1 MKDIIL
7 GSKNFTMKKIYFV
20 LGLLSIGQVSFAQNV
35 QNDSVSKALKQLTTD
50 VSQLKNLKITGWVQA
65 QYQWTQT
72 PGAKTFDG
80 GDFITNSDNRFMIR
94 RGRFKLTYT
103 NRLVQSV
110 VQINATERGVNLVEY
125 YGKLINPWMKSL
137 SVTAGVMNR
146 PFGFEIQ
153 QSSADR
159 ETPERA
165 RFTQILLPNERDLGA
180 MITFQPEKGKK
191 LYGLKVDAGLYDGT
205 GIAVPGTGSLNSAG
219 VVEFDQY
226 KDFIGRAHYKRTA
239 LKEKLNFGVGVSSYY
254 GGNMYQNN
262 RVYTF
267 SQSTQGTSN
276 WMLQDTT
283 QQTFMGNRA
292 PRRYFGADAQIAVKS
307 KLGTTT
313 LRGEYITGDQSGQI
327 DDTRSP
333 LSLPTKQDTYIRN
346 FNGAYAYFVQRIAKT
361 KHEVAIKYEWYD
373 PNTKVKQ
380 NSLNTSAGFT
390 KAELKYTMLGLGYN
404 CYINDNCK
412 LMVYY
417 NIVRNETSTSIVGYD
432 QDLKDDVLT
441 IRMQFRF

>member
-1 MKDIIL
+1 MKNIIL
-7 GSKNFTMKKIYFV
+7 GFKLYDMKKIYSLLFA
-20 LGLLSIGQVSFAQNV
+20 LLYSGLFLAQNAT
-35 QNDSVSKALKQLTTD
+35 NDSLTKAVKQISTD
-50 VSQLKNLKITGWVQA
+50 LSQLKYLKVTGWVQT

-80 GDFITNSDNRFMIR
+80 GDFITNSNNRFMIR

-125 YGKLINPWMKSL
+125 YGKLTNPWMKSI
-137 SVTAGVMNR
+137 SMTAGVMNR

-180 MITFQPEKGKK
+180 MISFQPEKGKK
-191 LYGLKVDAGLYDGT
+191 FFGLKVDAGLYDGT

-226 KDFIGRAHYKRTA
+226 KDFIGRAHYKSATF
-239 LKEKLNFGVGVSSYY
+239 KEKVNFGVGVSSYY

-262 RVYTF
+262 KVY
-267 SQSTQGTSN
+267 SLNENSSGTST
-276 WMLQDTT
+276 WVLQDTT
-283 QQTFMGNRA
+283 QQTFKGTRA
-292 PRRYFGADAQIAVKS
+292 PRRYFGADAQLSIKS
-307 KLGTTT
+307 NLGITI
-313 LRGEYITGDQSGQI
+313 LRGEYITGVQSGQI

-373 PNTKVKQ
+373 PNTKVNQ
-380 NSLNTSAGFT
+380 NSLNTTSGYT

-404 CYINDNCK
+404 YYINDNCK
-412 LMVYY
+412 LMAYY
-417 NIVRNETSTSIVGYD
+417 NIVRNETSTNIVGYD
-432 QDLKDDVLT
+432 QDLKDDVFT
-441 IRMQFRF
+441 FRMQFRF

>member
-1 MKDIIL
+1 
-7 GSKNFTMKKIYFV
+7 MKKIYFL

-35 QNDSVSKALKQLTTD
+35 QNDSVTKALKQLTTD

-103 NRLVQSV
+103 NGLVQSV

-125 YGKLINPWMKSL
+125 YGKLINPWLKSL

-191 LYGLKVDAGLYDGT
+191 LYGLTQNDWL
-205 GIAVPGTGSLNSAG
+205 SS
-219 VVEFDQY
+219 
-226 KDFIGRAHYKRTA
+226 
-239 LKEKLNFGVGVSSYY
+239 VS
-254 GGNMYQNN
+254 
-262 RVYTF
+262 
-267 SQSTQGTSN
+267 
-276 WMLQDTT
+276 
-283 QQTFMGNRA
+283 
-292 PRRYFGADAQIAVKS
+292 
-307 KLGTTT
+307 
-313 LRGEYITGDQSGQI
+313 
-327 DDTRSP
+327 
-333 LSLPTKQDTYIRN
+333 
-346 FNGAYAYFVQRIAKT
+346 
-361 KHEVAIKYEWYD
+361 
-373 PNTKVKQ
+373 
-380 NSLNTSAGFT
+380 
-390 KAELKYTMLGLGYN
+390 
-404 CYINDNCK
+404 C
-412 LMVYY
+412 
-417 NIVRNETSTSIVGYD
+417 
-432 QDLKDDVLT
+432 
-441 IRMQFRF
+441 

>member
-1 MKDIIL
+1 VKDLIL
-7 GSKNFTMKKIYFV
+7 ASKKNIMKKIY
-20 LGLLSIGQVSFAQNV
+20 LLFTLFCFGGVVQAQALPA
-35 QNDSVSKALKQLTTD
+35 DTLSKVVKQLSTD
-50 VSQLKNLKITGWVQA
+50 VSQLKNLKITGWVQT

-80 GDFITNSDNRFMIR
+80 GDFITNSNNRFMIR

-103 NRLVQSV
+103 KGLVQSV

-125 YGKLINPWMKSL
+125 YGKLSNPWVSSL

-180 MITFQPEKGKK
+180 MISFQPEKGKK
-191 LYGLKVDAGLYDGT
+191 LYGLKLDAGLYDGT

-226 KDFIGRAHYKRTA
+226 KDFIGRAHYKRQA
-239 LKEKLNFGVGVSSYY
+239 FKEHLTFGLGLSGYY
-254 GGNMYQNN
+254 GGNAYQNN
-262 RVYTF
+262 RVF
-267 SQSTQGTSN
+267 EMGTDANGASY

-283 QQTFMGNRA
+283 AQSFKGTRS
-292 PRRYFGADAQIAVKS
+292 PRQYLGMDAQASLKTKI
-307 KLGTTT
+307 GTTT
-313 LRGEYITGDQSGQI
+313 VRVEYITGTQSGLI

-333 LSLPTKQDTYIRN
+333 IALPSKPDTYIRQ
-346 FNGAYAYFVQRIAKT
+346 FNGGYAYFIQRIAQT
-361 KHEVAIKYEWYD
+361 KHEIALKYEWYD
-373 PNTKVKQ
+373 PNTSVDNNAIK
-380 NSLNTSAGFT
+380 NSPLLG

-404 CYINDNCK
+404 YYINENCK

-417 NIVRNETSTSIVGYD
+417 NMVTNEATPTITGFTE
-432 QDLKDDVLT
+432 DLKDDVLT
-441 IRMQFRF
+441 VRLQFRF

>member
-1 MKDIIL
+1 MKNIIL
-7 GSKNFTMKKIYFV
+7 GFKLYDMKKIYSLLFA
-20 LGLLSIGQVSFAQNV
+20 LLYSGLFLAQNAT
-35 QNDSVSKALKQLTTD
+35 NDSLTKAVKQISTD
-50 VSQLKNLKITGWVQA
+50 LSQLKYLKVTGWVQT

-80 GDFITNSDNRFMIR
+80 GDFITNSNNRFMIR

-125 YGKLINPWMKSL
+125 YGKLTNPWMKSI
-137 SVTAGVMNR
+137 SMTAGVMNR

-180 MITFQPEKGKK
+180 MISFQPEKGKK
-191 LYGLKVDAGLYDGT
+191 FFGLKVDAGLYDGT

-226 KDFIGRAHYKRTA
+226 KDFIGRAHYKSATF
-239 LKEKLNFGVGVSSYY
+239 KEKVNFGVGVSSYY

-262 RVYTF
+262 KVY
-267 SQSTQGTSN
+267 SLNENSSGTST
-276 WMLQDTT
+276 WVLQDTT
-283 QQTFMGNRA
+283 QQTFKGTRA
-292 PRRYFGADAQIAVKS
+292 PRRYFGADAQLSIKS
-307 KLGTTT
+307 NLGITI
-313 LRGEYITGDQSGQI
+313 LRGEYITGVQSGQI

-373 PNTKVKQ
+373 PNTKVNQ
-380 NSLNTSAGFT
+380 NSLNTTSGYT

-404 CYINDNCK
+404 YYINDNCK
-412 LMVYY
+412 LMAYY
-417 NIVRNETSTSIVGYD
+417 NIVRNETSTNIVGYD
-432 QDLKDDVLT
+432 QDLKDDVFTL
-441 IRMQFRF
+441 RMQFRF

>member
-1 MKDIIL
+1 MKAIIL
-7 GSKNFTMKKIYFV
+7 AFKLNDMKKIYSLLFA
-20 LGLLSIGQVSFAQNV
+20 LLYGGLFLAQNTT
-35 QNDSVSKALKQLTTD
+35 NDSLTKAVKQLSTD
-50 VSQLKNLKITGWVQA
+50 LSQLKNLKVTGWVQA

-80 GDFITNSDNRFMIR
+80 GDFITNSNNRFMIR

-103 NRLVQSV
+103 NGLVQSV

-125 YGKLINPWMKSL
+125 YGKLTNPWMKSI
-137 SVTAGVMNR
+137 SITAGVMNR

-165 RFTQILLPNERDLGA
+165 RFTQILLPNERDLGG
-180 MITFQPEKGKK
+180 MISFQPEKGKK

-226 KDFIGRAHYKRTA
+226 KDVIGRAQYKRA
-239 LKEKLNFGVGVSSYY
+239 AFKEKVNFGLGVSSYY

-262 RVYTF
+262 KVYTMAADNNG
-267 SQSTQGTSN
+267 QAI
-276 WMLQDTT
+276 WAMQDTT
-283 QQTFMGNRA
+283 QQSFKGTRS
-292 PRRYFGADAQIAVKS
+292 PRRYFGADAQFSVKS

-313 LRGEYITGDQSGQI
+313 LRGEYITGVQSGQI

-333 LSLPTKQDTYIRN
+333 LALPSKQDTYIRN

-361 KHEVAIKYEWYD
+361 KHEVALKYEWYD
-373 PNTKVKQ
+373 PNTQVNQ
-380 NSLNTSAGFT
+380 ATLNTTTGFT
-390 KAELKYTMLGLGYN
+390 KAELKYTMFGLGYN
-404 CYINDNCK
+404 YYINDNCK
-412 LMVYY
+412 LMIYY
-417 NIVRNETSTSIVGYD
+417 NLVRNEKAPNIAGYE
-432 QDLKDDVLT
+432 QDLKDDVFTL
-441 IRMQFRF
+441 RMQFRF

>member
-1 MKDIIL
+1 MA
-7 GSKNFTMKKIYFV
+7 SKTYTMKKIYSLITLLFIG
-20 LGLLSIGQVSFAQNV
+20 GLSHAQAVPADTLSKTV
-35 QNDSVSKALKQLTTD
+35 KQLSTD
-50 VSQLKNLKITGWVQA
+50 VGQLKNLKITGWVQT

-80 GDFITNSDNRFMIR
+80 GDFITNSNNRFMIR

-103 NRLVQSV
+103 KGLVQSV

-125 YGKLINPWMKSL
+125 YGKLTAPWMTSL
-137 SVTAGVMNR
+137 SLTAGVMNR

-180 MITFQPEKGKK
+180 MISFQPEKGKK
-191 LYGLKVDAGLYDGT
+191 FYGLKVDAGMYDGT

-226 KDFIGRAHYKRTA
+226 KDFIGRAHYKRQA
-239 LKEKLNFGVGVSSYY
+239 FKEQLTIGVGLSSYY
-254 GGNMYQNN
+254 GGNAYQNN
-262 RVYTF
+262 RVFELATDASGSSY
-267 SQSTQGTSN
+267 

-283 QQTFMGNRA
+283 SQSFKGKRA
-292 PRRYFGADAQIAVKS
+292 PRHYYGGDLQLSLKS
-307 KLGTTT
+307 KIGTTT
-313 LRGEYITGDQSGQI
+313 VRTEYITGSQPGLT
-327 DDTRSP
+327 DDSRSP
-333 LSLPTKQDTYIRN
+333 IALPSKPDTYIRN
-346 FNGAYAYFVQRIAKT
+346 FNGGYTYLIQRIGAT
-361 KHEVAIKYEWYD
+361 KHELALKYEWYD
-373 PNTKVKQ
+373 PNTSVDYNAIK
-380 NSLNTSAGFT
+380 NSPLLG

-404 CYINDNCK
+404 FYINENCK

-417 NIVRNETSTSIVGYD
+417 NMVKNEASPTITGYT

-441 IRMQFRF
+441 VRMQFRF